1 MTGAT
6 SIHDNQGE
14 TVIRPPVFEAD
25 HPDVTGLPERVQ
37 AVVLDAFR
45 TAPQAGQLWRI
56 TWADLPPRLGLVL
69 DVGDSYTVMA
79 PVTLDADR
87 RVDAAM
93 LIHDTPLGATAV
105 AWPQVR
111 TGMGDF
117 ALAECYGSVDA
128 DTLQAARAR
137 ARVRTGNDDLDA
149 WNAGLDDAEVLARRA
164 YRDRLA
170 AEFTALCDSDWNHA
184 DLHDEPEVFIDA
196 DLARKAG
203 LTMRALAEIA
213 DLPDAAAYTVWR
225 GEHPLPPDAQ
235 TALVTAL
242 GETITQALRVA
253 PTDPGA
259 RAALDTPEVRERIAA
274 VAENEQVTETD
285 VRRDLYRDLVAAPG
299 REIGERAQRD
309 YRQRLQMLLDSR
321 LS

>member
-225 GEHPLPPDAQ
+225 GEHPLH
-235 TALVTAL
+235 
-242 GETITQALRVA
+242 
-253 PTDPGA
+253 PTRRQPSS
-259 RAALDTPEVRERIAA
+259 LPS
-274 VAENEQVTETD
+274 
-285 VRRDLYRDLVAAPG
+285 VRRSRRLSGSPRPIPVPEPPLTPPRSGKGSPPSPRTSKSPRPTSAATCTATSWPHRAGRLVSARSVTTG
-299 REIGERAQRD
+299 S
-309 YRQRLQMLLDSR
+309 DSR
-321 LS
+321 CFSTAA